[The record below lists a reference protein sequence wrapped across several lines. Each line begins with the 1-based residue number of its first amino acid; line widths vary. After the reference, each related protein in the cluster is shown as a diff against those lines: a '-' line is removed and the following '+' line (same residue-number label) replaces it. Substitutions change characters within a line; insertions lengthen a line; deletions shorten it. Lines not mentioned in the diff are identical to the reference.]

1 MTNEGWGFDD
11 HCDSAF
17 FVPVLRR
24 RAGLWV
30 YRLRSLIFCLGHVPA
45 WQRLGTMNDMQI
57 LIEQLISDI
66 SGQAARL
73 DESRLQMFLT
83 WLAAHSSLVKTGE
96 QVEVAVP
103 EDGSLDDRL
112 RIGLKGW
119 FESLPLQGL
128 LWEYRLLLEE
138 IDWLRDLDPRSFPQD
153 TPALAR
159 GRRDPDDA
167 ARNLNEDGRN

>member
-1 MTNEGWGFDD
+1 
-11 HCDSAF
+11 
-17 FVPVLRR
+17 
-24 RAGLWV
+24 
-30 YRLRSLIFCLGHVPA
+30 
-45 WQRLGTMNDMQI
+45 MQI

-73 DESRLQMFLT
+73 DEIRLQMFLT
-83 WLAAHSSLVKTGE
+83 WLAAHSSQVKTGE

-103 EDGSLDDRL
+103 EAGSIADRL

-138 IDWLRDLDPRSFPQD
+138 IDWLSDLDLRSFPQD
-153 TPALAR
+153 TPALTR
-159 GRRDPDDA
+159 GRKYRDDA
-167 ARNLNEDGRN
+167 ARNLNEDEGN